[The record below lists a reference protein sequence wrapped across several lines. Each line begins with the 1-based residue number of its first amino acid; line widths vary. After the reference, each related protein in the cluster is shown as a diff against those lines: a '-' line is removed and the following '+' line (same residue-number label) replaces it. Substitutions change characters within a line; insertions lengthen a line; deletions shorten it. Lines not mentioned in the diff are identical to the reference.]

1 MDKVMKV
8 ILPMAVVVGVFGA
21 YRYGVAQEV
30 ELSPGRIA
38 TPPPT
43 FNVEVSQE
51 PLALATN
58 HTLQR
63 NYYNNG
69 NYGAAV
75 TADVWTPI
83 DTQLTVQC
91 PGASGSGTCTFQA
104 DMWIESG
111 YGTQVGNIHAICL
124 YVDGNPASPDCSY
137 ASGQTPSDGTFTQT
151 STSQSVSKI
160 APGNHTVQTYFN
172 PTYGVTVARYASNY
186 RVYKP

>member
-1 MDKVMKV
+1 MNKVMKV
-8 ILPMAVVVGVFGA
+8 VLLLAVVAVGLFGA
-21 YRYGVAQEV
+21 YRYGMAQEA
-30 ELSPGRIA
+30 ESTLGRIA
-38 TPPPT
+38 SSPPT
-43 FNVEVSQE
+43 FNVELSPE

-75 TADVWTPI
+75 PADVFTPI

-91 PGASGSGTCTFQA
+91 PGTSGTCTFQA

-111 YGTQVGNIHAICL
+111 YGTHAENIHAICL
-124 YVDGNPASPDCSY
+124 YVDGNPASTDCSY
-137 ASGQTPSDGTFTQT
+137 ASGQTPSDGSFTKT
-151 STSQSVSKI
+151 STSQSVSGI

-172 PTYGVTVARYASNY
+172 PTYGVTVARFASNY